1 MSGHSKWAT
10 IKRKKG
16 AADAKRGQVFTRL
29 TREIVM
35 AAREG
40 GGGDTDSNFRLRL
53 AVERARSQNM
63 PKENIERAIK
73 RGTGA
78 DKDGVVFEQVTYE
91 GYGPHGVALMI
102 ECVTEN
108 RNRTVAEVRHLL
120 SRSGGNMGEA
130 GSVGWQFTRQAY
142 FSVPAKDVDF
152 DTIFMLAAEGGAEDV
167 SQDGDY
173 YEIVAPVESFKSV
186 VDQLRAANIHP
197 EEAMLRMAPNQ
208 EMDLGADETMQVMRC
223 IEALEELDDVQN
235 VYSNLHI
242 SDEVMAALEN
252 EE

>member
-40 GGGDTDSNFRLRL
+40 GGEPESNFRLRL
-53 AVERARSQNM
+53 AIEKARAQNM

-73 RGTGA
+73 RGSGEG
-78 DKDGVVFEQVTYE
+78 KDGVVYEQVFYE
-91 GYGPHGVALMI
+91 GYGIHRVAMMI

-108 RNRTVAEVRHLL
+108 RNRTIAEVRHLL
-120 SRSGGNMGEA
+120 SRSGGNLGEA
-130 GSVGWQFTRQAY
+130 GSVAWQFKYMAY
-142 FSVPAKDVDF
+142 FSIPAAGVNFDKVFELAVENGADDV
-152 DTIFMLAAEGGAEDV
+152 TEDGE
-167 SQDGDY
+167 SI
-173 YEIVAPVESFKSV
+173 EILAPVESFKLIS
-186 VDQLRAANIHP
+186 DALRKEKITP
-197 EEAMLRMAPNQ
+197 EEAELKMIPTQ
-208 EMDLGADETMQVMRC
+208 EVDLPVDQTLQVLKM
-223 IEALEELDDVQN
+223 IDTLEELDDVQN
-235 VYSNLHI
+235 IFHNMKI
-242 SDEVMAALEN
+242 SDEAMAALES

>member
-35 AAREG
+35 AARES
-40 GGGDTDSNFRLRL
+40 GGDTDSNFRLRL
-53 AVERARSQNM
+53 AMEKARNQNM

-73 RGTGA
+73 RGTGEG
-78 DKDGVVFEQVTYE
+78 KDAAAYEEIFYE
-91 GYGPHGVALMI
+91 GYGPHGVAMMI

-120 SRSGGNMGEA
+120 NKAGGTMGEA
-130 GSVGWQFTRQAY
+130 GSVAWQFNRMAY
-142 FSVPAKDVDF
+142 FALPLAKTNF
-152 DTIFMLAAEGGAEDV
+152 DKVFEIAVENGAEDV
-167 SQDGDY
+167 TEEEDVI
-173 YEIVAPVESFKSV
+173 EVLAPVESFKLLSDAFRQANMQIDEAELRMIPTNEIELS
-186 VDQLRAANIHP
+186 VDQTLQVLRTI
-197 EEAMLRMAPNQ
+197 
-208 EMDLGADETMQVMRC
+208 DS
-223 IEALEELDDVQN
+223 LEELDDIQN
-235 VYSNLHI
+235 VFHAMRI
-242 SDEVMAALEN
+242 SDDVLAALES

>member
-35 AAREG
+35 AARD
-40 GGGDTDSNFRLRL
+40 GGGDADSNFRLRL
-53 AVERARSQNM
+53 AVDKARAQNM

-73 RGTGA
+73 RGTGEN
-78 DKDGVVFEQVTYE
+78 KDGVVFEQITYE
-91 GYGPHGVALMI
+91 GYAPHGIALMI

-120 SRSGGNMGEA
+120 SRSGGTMGEA
-130 GSVGWQFTRQAY
+130 GSVAWQFSRVA
-142 FSVPAKDVDF
+142 FFAIPAAKTTF
-152 DTIFMLAAEGGAEDV
+152 DKVFELAVENGAEDV
-167 SQDGDY
+167 TEEGDMI
-173 YEIVAPVESFKSV
+173 EVIGPVESFKV
-186 VDQLRAANIHP
+186 LTDALRAAKLDI
-197 EEAMLRMAPNQ
+197 EEGELRFIPTNDMELTVDQ
-208 EMDLGADETMQVMRC
+208 TLQVLRVVDS
-223 IEALEELDDVQN
+223 LEELDDVQA
-235 VYSNLHI
+235 VYHSMRI
-242 SDEVMAALEN
+242 SDEAMAALES